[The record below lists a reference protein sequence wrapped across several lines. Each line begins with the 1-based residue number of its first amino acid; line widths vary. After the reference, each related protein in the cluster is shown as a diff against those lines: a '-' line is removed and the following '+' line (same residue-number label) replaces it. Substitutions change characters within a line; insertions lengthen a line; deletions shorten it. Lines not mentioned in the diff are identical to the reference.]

1 MLYINKLPG
10 DVVSTQI
17 KGKGTGLTDMG
28 LDIGA
33 EVDAVRPHAADTV

>member
-10 DVVSTQI
+10 DVVSTQG
-17 KGKGTGLTDMG
+17 KGKGTGQTDMG
-28 LDIGA
+28 MDNGA